1 MDNVCNC
8 VHLLMAGFSL
18 RSNCFAFKK
27 SYFFFIPDTMDYRF
41 SHHCGENVDL
51 SKEKFK
57 ASWTHRF
64 SDGVAFS
71 CQPIQNYTR
80 LKLDLAGTGHAYVGT
95 ISRDPETIKCM
106 RNTLSH
112 DVNVL
117 KEMKVHK
124 RLCAVDIKTL
134 NKDGRQHVSFNFPGE
149 EKHKEADEDIWL
161 FLYIKFGDL
170 VAVIRK
176 FKMLIFGKSFRICAI
191 FFNNK
196 CLSRPPKHPLDSLL
210 QF

>member
-1 MDNVCNC
+1 
-8 VHLLMAGFSL
+8 
-18 RSNCFAFKK
+18 
-27 SYFFFIPDTMDYRF
+27 MDYRF

-176 FKMLIFGKSFRICAI
+176 FKMLMKYNVIICSFLAKVSEFVLYFSTTNAYPDLRNTLWTRYC
-191 FFNNK
+191 NSNVK
-196 CLSRPPKHPLDSLL
+196 K
-210 QF
+210 